1 MIDLFAGPGGLAEG
15 FSAFEADGVRPFEI
29 RLSVEK
35 EKSAHAT
42 LRMRSF
48 LRQFSANFP
57 AAYYDWLNGRI
68 SEPEWPVL
76 FPAEWSAAEAEAL
89 HLTLGEADAAVII
102 DARLEA
108 IKAEYGDD
116 TILVGGPPCQ
126 AYSLV
131 GRARNRGT
139 EGYIAEQD
147 SRHYLYQEYIRIL
160 RSLKPAAFV
169 MENVKGMLSSSV
181 NGRRIFDQV
190 LIDLQHAAGD
200 DSYELF
206 ALAPGGPKRLMRTAT
221 QAGDYVIRA
230 EDFGVPQARHRVIV
244 VGVRRD
250 LADGLAVIN
259 RPRLDRRPKRSSVSD
274 VIEMM
279 PSLRSGVGGS
289 QDDPHKWHKAIT
301 EAVALVLD
309 GDVDLPSHLKS
320 KFREQVSE
328 TGRVSAESAR
338 LPRMASTPNWLDAG
352 CPEDL
357 ARWLRHPALDALP
370 NNETRSHM
378 ASDLAR
384 YLFAAAFASV
394 AGFSPKASQFPARLA
409 PKHRNWD
416 SGKFADRFKVQLWD
430 QPSSTVTSHISKDGH
445 YFIHPD
451 ATQCRSLTVREAAR
465 LQTFPDNYLFLG
477 NRTQQFVQVGN
488 AVPPFLAVQIAGAL
502 WKSLSA
508 CTARPVKSRSACNRA
523 NSVLAHLPQAS
534 AR

>member
-1 MIDLFAGPGGLAEG
+1 MASRFGVVDLFAGPGGLAEG
-15 FSAFEADGVRPFEI
+15 FSAFETDGVRPFEI
-29 RLSVEK
+29 CLSVEK

-48 LRQFSANFP
+48 LRQFGANFP
-57 AAYYDWLNGRI
+57 VPYYDWLNGKR
-68 SEPEWPVL
+68 SEPDWPAL
-76 FPAEWSAAEAEAL
+76 FPKQWTAAEAEAL
-89 HLTLGEADAAVII
+89 NLTLGEANAAAVI
-102 DARLEA
+102 DARLA
-108 IKAEYGDD
+108 TIKAEFGEN

-131 GRARNRGT
+131 GRARNRGIQN
-139 EGYIAEQD
+139 YVPEQD
-147 SRHYLYQEYIRIL
+147 PRHYLYREYIRIL

-181 NGRRIFDQV
+181 DGSRIFEHV
-190 LIDLQHAAGD
+190 LVDLQHAAGD

-206 ALAPGGPKRLMRTAT
+206 ALAPGGPRRLPGTGT
-221 QAGDYVIRA
+221 KAGDYVIRA

-244 VGVRRD
+244 VGIRRD
-250 LADGLAVIN
+250 LADGLPVN
-259 RPRLDRRPKRSSVSD
+259 MRPRLDRRARRTSVSD
-274 VIEMM
+274 VIELM
-279 PSLRSGVGGS
+279 PGLRSGVGGS
-289 QDDPHKWHKAIT
+289 QDDPQKWREAID
-301 EAVALVLD
+301 EAVELVLD
-309 GDVDLPSHLKS
+309 GAVDLPPQLEA

-328 TGRVSAESAR
+328 TGRVATDSAR
-338 LPRMASTPNWLDAG
+338 LPRKASTPNRLDAG
-352 CPEDL
+352 CPPDL
-357 ARWLRHPALDALP
+357 ATWLRHPALDALP

-378 ASDLAR
+378 AADLAR

-416 SGKFADRFKVQLWD
+416 SGKFADRFKVQVWD

-488 AVPPFLAVQIAGAL
+488 AVPPFLAFQIAGAL
-502 WKSLSA
+502 WKALAASRDSDVGV
-508 CTARPVKSRSACNRA
+508 ARLLRLTGVR
-523 NSVLAHLPQAS
+523 
-534 AR
+534 

>member
-1 MIDLFAGPGGLAEG
+1 MVSRFGVVDLFAGPGGLAEG

-29 RLSVEK
+29 CLSVEK

-48 LRQFSANFP
+48 LRQFGANFP
-57 AAYYDWLNGRI
+57 APYYDWLNGRT
-68 SEPEWPVL
+68 SEPDWSAL

-89 HLTLGEADAAVII
+89 NLTLGEPDAAAII
-102 DARLEA
+102 DARLTA
-108 IKAEYGDD
+108 IKAAFGDD

-131 GRARNRGT
+131 GRARNRGI
-139 EGYIAEQD
+139 EGYVAEQD
-147 SRHYLYQEYIRIL
+147 PRHYLYREYIRIL

-181 NGRRIFDQV
+181 NGSRIFDHV
-190 LIDLQHAAGD
+190 LRDLEGAAGNH
-200 DSYELF
+200 SYELF
-206 ALAPGGPKRLMRTAT
+206 ALAPGGPRRLPGTGT

-244 VGVRRD
+244 VGIRRD
-250 LADGLAVIN
+250 LADRLPTGTQ
-259 RPRLDRRPKRSSVSD
+259 PRLDRRSRRTSLSD
-274 VIEMM
+274 VIELM
-279 PSLRSGVGGS
+279 PGLRSGVGGS
-289 QDDPHKWHKAIT
+289 NDDPQKWRKAID
-301 EAVALVLD
+301 EAVELVLD
-309 GDVDLPSHLKS
+309 GGIDLPPQLEA
-320 KFREQVSE
+320 KFREQVTE
-328 TGRVSAESAR
+328 TGSVAADSAR
-338 LPRMASTPNWLDAG
+338 LPRTASTPNRLDSS
-352 CPEDL
+352 CPPDL
-357 ARWLRHPALDALP
+357 AAWLRHPALDALP

-378 ASDLAR
+378 ATDLAR

-409 PKHRNWD
+409 PKHRNWN
-416 SGKFADRFKVQLWD
+416 SGKFADRFKVQVWD

-488 AVPPFLAVQIAGAL
+488 AVPPFLAFQIAGAL
-502 WKSLSA
+502 WKALAASQQADLDAA
-508 CTARPVKSRSACNRA
+508 CPLRLTGVR
-523 NSVLAHLPQAS
+523 
-534 AR
+534 